1 MEVFKFILTN
11 YGPVVCAVCLM
22 VYLCF
27 FMKKSI
33 NGNEKNLKDSIV
45 SLLRENASLK
55 KELVEQKKLM
65 NDTVKKLNEKI
76 EELDEQLETIIEGS
90 EENVGNNKDSEA

>member
-11 YGPVVCAVCLM
+11 YGPVVCACCLM

-33 NGNEKNLKDSIV
+33 NGNEKQLKDSIV
-45 SLLRENASLK
+45 TLLRENASLK
-55 KELVEQKKLM
+55 KELIEEKKLM
-65 NDTVKKLNEKI
+65 NDTIQKLNEKV
-76 EELDEQLETIIEGS
+76 EELNEQLDTIIEGS
-90 EENVGNNKDSEA
+90 EDNVGSNEESEA